1 MSQRNPMNDRYTT
14 DGPKGQTRK
23 SAASA
28 KPKTKAASSVRV
40 QPAEKTKEQKKAE
53 RKAREKEERQKQRE
67 MDARF
72 YNPPTPQYK
81 KLRRIWWGFLI
92 AAIICTAISFIGREM
107 MPSGV
112 AFAILILAY
121 VFIIGA
127 FYIDFSRIKKVRRA
141 YQAEMEALANTKEGR
156 AAAKAQAKAEQE
168 EAERKFAEAQAAKA
182 EKEAAKKNKRGFF
195 GSGFRLANKEK
206 ADAEKK
212 AASEQADADDG
223 EESGSANTKDAS

>member
-40 QPAEKTKEQKKAE
+40 VAAEKTKEQKKAE

-67 MDARF
+67 LDARY
-72 YNPPTPQYK
+72 YNPPTPEYK
-81 KLRRIWWGFLI
+81 RWRRIWWICLI
-92 AAIICTAISFIGREM
+92 AAIVCTAVSFLGRDM
-107 MPSGV
+107 FPTGLSFG
-112 AFAILILAY
+112 ILILAY

-127 FYIDFSRIKKVRRA
+127 FYVDFSRIKKVRRA
-141 YQAEMEALANTKEGR
+141 YQMEMEAKANTKEGR

-168 EAERKFAEAQAAKA
+168 EAERKFAEAQAQKA

-206 ADAEKK
+206 ADAEKQAAEDQAK
-212 AASEQADADDG
+212 AAAG
-223 EESGSANTKDAS
+223 EESATATAKDAS

>member
-1 MSQRNPMNDRYTT
+1 MSQRDPMNDRYTT

-28 KPKTKAASSVRV
+28 KPKTKAASSVHV
-40 QPAEKTKEQKKAE
+40 QAAEKTKEQKKAE

-67 MDARF
+67 LDARY
-72 YNPPTPQYK
+72 YNPPTPEYK
-81 KLRRIWWGFLI
+81 RMRRIWWVCLI
-92 AAIICTAISFIGREM
+92 AAIVCTAVSFLGRDM
-107 MPSGV
+107 IPTSV
-112 AFAILILAY
+112 SFAILILAY
-121 VFIIGA
+121 VFIIAA
-127 FYIDFSRIKKVRRA
+127 FYIDFSKIKKIRRA

-168 EAERKFAEAQAAKA
+168 EAERKFTEAQAEKA

-212 AASEQADADDG
+212 AA
-223 EESGSANTKDAS
+223 EEATAEEETKAEAK